1 MTDRQRN
8 VRVRLTSESDNAGY
22 KSAEASAKVLERELN
37 KLEQQQRRQVQM
49 QMAAAKE
56 MAAAEAQKAEA
67 VVAANRRQADAM
79 EAFGKRTLLAT
90 AALAVGLGLTAKAA
104 IDWESAW
111 AGVTKTVDGTPEE
124 LDQLEGSLRQLARTL
139 PATHEEI
146 AAVAEA
152 AGQLGVKRE
161 DVASFTKTMID
172 LGETTN
178 LSADQAATSLA
189 QFINITGE
197 STKHASQLGAAI
209 VALGNDGASTEA
221 DIVSMGLRIAG
232 AGRTVGLTAPQILGL
247 ASALSSVGLEAEAGG
262 TAISKVMTTIDSD
275 VKSGSDSLQ
284 AYAEIAGVSAT
295 KFAEMW
301 RKDATGALTL
311 FIKGLGEMQRTG
323 KDTTATLNDLGFADV
338 RVADTLRRA
347 ALSGDLMTKSI
358 KLGTEAYGDN
368 IALLDEANKR
378 YETNASKIQVARNQ
392 INDAAI
398 DIGGNFLPAVAG
410 ATDVVA
416 SLTTGFQALPD
427 TAKSWVAGLGAAAV
441 GLGTLVGGAAV
452 VIPKLHE
459 LRITLDEMGGGSS
472 RFGKAIGGVT
482 SLLTGPWGIALA
494 GAALVGG
501 VWLKQQGDA
510 KRRVD
515 ELSASLDQQTGAITE
530 NTRATA
536 FKSLSDNGTIEKAKS
551 LGLNLEAVLNQAIN
565 PTTAGL
571 KELRAAMAENAAGWS
586 DSERDANA
594 LAYGDVLRGIGV
606 QGEVVAES
614 QAKVRDQIAAGVGP
628 TEEAAQTTQDY
639 ADTLSITDQ
648 AAQTAADALDEL
660 RDALDNLNDPTLS
673 AREAERQFQ
682 AAIDAVTESIETNG
696 TSMDLNTE
704 AGRKNEE
711 SLDALARAG
720 QERAQ
725 ALLDQTGSEEQF
737 RASLDQSRQA
747 LHDAAVGF
755 GLSEDAAWAYVDQV
769 LKVPSVVRTQAQL
782 DKDAAQAALDTWI
795 AALQTRVISIN
806 VRANLPD
813 LNGSQSGSGRPGLA
827 DGSVVEY
834 FRAGGVRSEQHI
846 AQIAPAGSW
855 RVWAEP
861 ETGGEAYI
869 PLAQG
874 KRARSEA
881 ILEDVASRF
890 GMYVGRYADGAVV
903 GGRSGSSSRQ
913 RPTTVN
919 GLVVHGDVVTLD
931 VDELVGKS
939 SQKQMDTLRRHG
951 LLDGGSL

>member
-1 MTDRQRN
+1 MVDRQRN

-22 KSAEASAKVLERELN
+22 KSAEESAKVLERELN
-37 KLEQQQRRQVQM
+37 KLEQQQRRQAQM
-49 QMAAAKE
+49 HMSAAKE
-56 MAAAEAQKAEA
+56 MAAAEAQKAA
-67 VVAANRRQADAM
+67 DIVAANRRQADAM
-79 EAFGKRTLLAT
+79 ESFGKRTLLAT

-124 LDQLEGSLRQLARTL
+124 LDALEGSLRQLARTL

-146 AAVAEA
+146 AGVAEA

-178 LSADQAATSLA
+178 LSADMAATSLA

-232 AGRTVGLTAPQILGL
+232 AGRTVGLTAPEILGL
-247 ASALSSVGLEAEAGG
+247 ASALSSVGIEAEAGG

-275 VKSGSDSLQ
+275 VKSGGEAVQ
-284 AYAEIAGVSAT
+284 AYAEIAGISAQ
-295 KFAEMW
+295 KFAEKW
-301 RKDATGALTL
+301 RTDASGSLTL
-311 FIKGLGEMQRTG
+311 FIKGLGEMQRSG
-323 KDTTATLNDLGFADV
+323 KDTTATLNDLGFADA
-338 RVADTLRRA
+338 RVADTLRRS
-347 ALSGDLMTKSI
+347 ALAGDLMTKSI
-358 KLGTEAYGDN
+358 ELGSDAYEDN

-452 VIPKLHE
+452 VIPKLQE
-459 LRITLDEMGGGSS
+459 LRVALDEMGGGSS

-482 SLLTGPWGIALA
+482 SFLTGPWGLALA
-494 GAALVGG
+494 GAAVLGG

-510 KRRVD
+510 KRRVE
-515 ELSASLDQQTGAITE
+515 ELTASLDQQTGAITE

-536 FKSLSDNGTIEKAKS
+536 FKSLSDNGTIEKAKA

-565 PTTAGL
+565 PTTKGL
-571 KELRAAMAENAAGWS
+571 RELQASMAENAAGWS
-586 DSERDANA
+586 DAERDANA
-594 LAYGDVLRGIGV
+594 LNYGDVLRGIGV
-606 QGEVVAES
+606 QGDVVAES
-614 QAKVRDQIAAGVGP
+614 QEKMQDQIAAGVGT
-628 TEEAAQTTQDY
+628 TEEATETSQVY
-639 ADTLSITDQ
+639 ADTLSITEQ

-682 AAIDAVTESIETNG
+682 AAIDEVTESIKTNG
-696 TSMDLNTE
+696 TTLDLNTD
-704 AGRKNEE
+704 AGRKNEAT
-711 SLDALARAG
+711 LDALARAS

-747 LHDAAVGF
+747 LHDAAIGF

-769 LKVPSVVRTQAQL
+769 LKVPSVVKTQAQL
-782 DKDAAQAALDTWI
+782 DKEEAQAALDSWI
-795 AALQTRVISIN
+795 ATLRTRTISIN
-806 VRANLPD
+806 VRATLPD
-813 LNGSQSGSGRPGLA
+813 LNGTTSGSGRPGLA

-834 FRAGGVRSEQHI
+834 FRAGGVRSENHI
-846 AQIAPAGSW
+846 AQIAPGGSY

-861 ETGGEAYI
+861 ETEGEAYI
-869 PLAQG
+869 PLASS

-890 GMYVGRYADGAVV
+890 GMYVGRYADGAVLAGQRAAAPTL
-903 GGRSGSSSRQ
+903 GGITIQ
-913 RPTTVN
+913 
-919 GLVVHGDVVTLD
+919 GDVLTLD
-931 VDELVGKS
+931 VDEFARKS
-939 SQKQMDTLRRHG
+939 TQKQLDVARLHG
-951 LLDGGSL
+951 LDGGLG